1 MNQKFFAL
9 IDIPQG
15 LRWPLVPMLG
25 EYDNPYIK
33 SITPCTLEN
42 GVYKSWE
49 TGEVVKTKPD
59 TQAWGLQVGT
69 MFHLTDG
76 REVLITRNCGGEEYL
91 VDNVPFNPLTMV
103 RREAKRYVEKKK
115 KK

>member
-1 MNQKFFAL
+1 MNQKKFFAL

-15 LRWPLVPMLG
+15 LRWPRVPRFN
-25 EYDNPYIK
+25 EYDNPYIR
-33 SITPCTLEN
+33 SVIPCTLEN

-49 TGEVVKTKPD
+49 TGEVVKTNPD

-76 REVLITRNCGGEEYL
+76 REILITRNSGGEEYL

-103 RREAKRYVEKKK
+103 RREAKVKEEK
-115 KK
+115 